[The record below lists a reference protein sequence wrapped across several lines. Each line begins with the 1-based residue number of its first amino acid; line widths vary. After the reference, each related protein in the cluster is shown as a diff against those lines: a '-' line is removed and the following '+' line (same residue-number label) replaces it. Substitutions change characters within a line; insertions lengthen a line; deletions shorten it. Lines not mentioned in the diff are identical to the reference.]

1 MKARGYMAVMITAV
15 GLAVS
20 CSDDPEIRNDDAIF
34 ERTPLYEIA

>member
-20 CSDDPEIRNDDAIF
+20 CSAAPELRNDDAIF
-34 ERTPLYEIA
+34 ESPTLYEIA